1 MARINTAKRV
11 MTVKIVYYGPGLSG
25 KTTNLLH
32 LHQAYPQAERGD
44 LVKLDTET
52 ERTLFFDYFPANL
65 GSIGGFRLKADFFT
79 VPGQSFYNATRKVVL
94 EGADG
99 LVFVADSHP
108 NREDANV
115 VTLQNM
121 KDNLAAFGRNI
132 DDLPLVFQWNKQDIK
147 GALTPELLRRLLNP
161 GGAPAFSA
169 NALDGTGVW
178 ETQDAILKLVLADIK
193 AKAARGRVA
202 RT

>member
-32 LHQAYPQAERGD
+32 LHQAYPHAERGD

-121 KDNLAAFGRNI
+121 KDNLAAFGRTM
-132 DDLPLVFQWNKQDIK
+132 DDLPVVFQWNKQDLK
-147 GALTPELLRRLLNP
+147 GALTPKFLERLLNP
-161 GGAPAFSA
+161 SGAPAFAA

-193 AKAARGRVA
+193 AKAARGRA
-202 RT
+202 SSN